1 MTPSLD
7 SALPTAAAVGVIGCG
22 LGLLID
28 PTTML
33 ASYLTAWT
41 VVGAIAVGAL
51 GVLLTSYLVRGGWT
65 EDLHDP
71 LIAAVLAIPAVA
83 LLFIPVIVGMSWL
96 YPWAS
101 DAGALPAFKSIY
113 LAPWFFVSRTICYF
127 VIWTALAVWAARAFG
142 DDSAMIRVASAGLII
157 WTLTVSWAGID
168 WLQSIEPEF
177 HSSIYGLFAVDFYLL
192 AGLAFGLL
200 LLIVSHRPG
209 RMSISAYS
217 AVLLSV
223 LLLWAYM
230 HAMQYIIIW
239 TGNIPEEV
247 IWYLKRLDGGWGVA
261 FWILIFGQFILP
273 FFVLLSER
281 NRASRPALLWLA
293 IGTLA
298 LRLLEAA
305 VLILPPL
312 RVIHLAL
319 LLDLPAAILMTG
331 ACFLLACRAAIP
343 LWQHWSGRAAI
354 APAR

>member
-1 MTPSLD
+1 MPTLVR
-7 SALPTAAAVGVIGCG
+7 ALPAAAAVGVIGSG
-22 LGLLID
+22 IGLLID

-41 VVGAIAVGAL
+41 VVSAIAVGAL

-71 LIAAVLAIPAVA
+71 LIAAILAIPAVA
-83 LLFIPVIVGMSWL
+83 LLFIPIVVGMRWL
-96 YPWAS
+96 YPWVS

-113 LAPWFFVSRTICYF
+113 LTPWFFASRAICYF
-127 VIWTALAVWAARAFG
+127 AIWTALAVWAARAFG
-142 DDSAMIRVASAGLII
+142 DDSAMMRAASAGLII

-168 WLQSIEPEF
+168 WLESIEPEF
-177 HSSIYGLFAVDFYLL
+177 HSSIYGLFAIDFYLL

-200 LLIVSHRPG
+200 MLIVSHRPC

-247 IWYLKRLDGGWGVA
+247 VWYLKRLDGGWGVA
-261 FWILIFGQFILP
+261 FWLLIFGQFILP
-273 FFVLLSER
+273 FFTLLSEK
-281 NRASRPALLWLA
+281 NRSSRLVLLWLA
-293 IGTLA
+293 VGTLA

-312 RVIHLAL
+312 RVIHLTL

-331 ACFLLACRAAIP
+331 AGFLLAWRAAIP
-343 LWQHWSGRAAI
+343 LWRRWSGRATV
-354 APAR
+354 PAR